1 MAKFST
7 GLRTAMLGTNDFKAL
22 MTNCKVLIYSGTAPA
37 TADAAL
43 GGATLMYTITVDGG
57 ATLCTWGTAAAGAIP
72 KASAESWEGVAAAAG
87 DMSFFRVVLDADD
100 GTESTSAYRVQGTV
114 GTALADM
121 IVSTVTKALTD
132 PLVLNFFAV
141 ALPTN

>member
-7 GLRTAMLGTNDFKAL
+7 GLRTAMLGTDDFKSL
-22 MTNCKVLIYSGTAPA
+22 MDDCKILIYAGTVPA

-43 GGATLMYTITVDGG
+43 GGATLMYTITVDGDG
-57 ATLCTWGTAAAGAIP
+57 TLCTWGTAADGAIA
-72 KASAESWEGVAAAAG
+72 KTAAESWEGECVAAD
-87 DMSFFRVVLDADD
+87 DMSFFRVVKDADAGD
-100 GTESTSAYRVQGTV
+100 ESTSAYRVQGTV
-114 GTALADM
+114 DTALADM
-121 IVSTVTKALTD
+121 IVASVAKDVDD